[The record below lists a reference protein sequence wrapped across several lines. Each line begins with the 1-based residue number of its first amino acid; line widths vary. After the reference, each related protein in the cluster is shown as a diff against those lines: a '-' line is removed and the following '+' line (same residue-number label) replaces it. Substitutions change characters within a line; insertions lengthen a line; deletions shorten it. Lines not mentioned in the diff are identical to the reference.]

1 MKAYISYFK
10 LRFISGLQYR
20 TAAWAG
26 IATQFFFGFVYI
38 MVYSAFYESG
48 SGSIPMEFASLA
60 TYLWL
65 NQALFALVNQTY
77 KDREL
82 FDLIKTGNIS
92 YELLRPKNM
101 YFMWFFKIL
110 GQRLANVTLRF
121 LPLVLVTIFL
131 PKPYNLGAPISFSA
145 LILFVVSLFIG
156 TLLITA
162 ISVFYPIVMLTT
174 LNEKGIVNIMV
185 VLADI
190 LSGVVVPIPF
200 FPKILKVISSYL
212 PFQYVSDLP
221 FRLYVGNIGVI
232 NGINMIII
240 QVIWLFILIILGY
253 LLIKKNLKR
262 VEVQGG

>member
-1 MKAYISYFK
+1 MRAYVSYFK
-10 LRFISGLQYR
+10 LKFISGLQYR
-20 TAAWAG
+20 SAAIAG

-48 SGSIPMEFASLA
+48 SGSIPMDFASLS

-82 FDLIKTGNIS
+82 FDLIRTGNIS
-92 YELLRPKNM
+92 YELLRPKDM

-110 GQRLANVTLRF
+110 GQRLANVILRF
-121 LPLVLVTIFL
+121 LPLIVVTIFL
-131 PKPYNLGAPISFSA
+131 PKPYNLGAPDSFNA
-145 LILFVVSLFIG
+145 FILFIIAMFIG

-174 LNEKGIVNIMV
+174 LNEKGIVNIIV
-185 VLADI
+185 VTADI
-190 LSGVVVPIPF
+190 LSGIVVPVPF
-200 FPKILKVISSYL
+200 FPKALKIISECL

-221 FRLYVGNIGVI
+221 FRLYVGNI
-232 NGINMIII
+232 NFTLGIRMIII
-240 QVIWLFILIILGY
+240 QIVRLFILIILGY

>member
-221 FRLYVGNIGVI
+221 FRLYVGNIRVI